1 MARYLLSFF
10 LPAVLWLA
18 MAQPQDDA
26 GIIEFLR
33 PQHGLS
39 KVFYDLSAGAIPEFA
54 GIYYDRQTGE
64 YVLLVV
70 PSHENGLA
78 PYAAAAESAVG
89 SDLAVPAALKKEF
102 VAKVEAAGFFR
113 PNAAYRITAARYS
126 YKQLWDWGSLF
137 MMKTGRARPSVAF
150 RENKLLFA
158 YHSKEPN
165 VELEAE
171 IRRLAH
177 SVGIPDEAIFFWR
190 IPYAPSFLLPE
201 NPEGSP

>member
-1 MARYLLSFF
+1 MARYLLAFF

-39 KVFYDLSAGAIPEFA
+39 KVFYDLSAEAIPGFA

-70 PSHENGLA
+70 PSRENGLT
-78 PYAAAAESAVG
+78 PYATAAESAVG

-113 PNAAYRITAARYS
+113 PDAAYRVAAARYS

-165 VELEAE
+165 LELEAE
-171 IRRLAH
+171 IRRMAH
-177 SVGIPDEAIFFWR
+177 SVGIPDEAILFWR
-190 IPYAPSFLLPE
+190 IPYAPSFLLPD
-201 NPEGSP
+201 NPGGSP

>member
-1 MARYLLSFF
+1 MGIFLL
-10 LPAVLWLA
+10 AA
-18 MAQPQDDA
+18 IAQPQDDA

-70 PSHENGLA
+70 PSRENGLA

-89 SDLAVPAALKKEF
+89 SDLAVPAAFKRAL

-150 RENKLLFA
+150 RENKLLFV
-158 YHSKEPN
+158 YTSKEPKL
-165 VELEAE
+165 ELESE

-201 NPEGSP
+201 DPEGSP